1 MYIIIYIKQIL
12 NLREDTKMKRYTLE
26 IRGRRGNTIATKIK
40 RANQVGSLVG
50 LARDMM
56 EQDSK
61 IKQIEIRDMLGNI
74 VEIVK

>member
-1 MYIIIYIKQIL
+1 
-12 NLREDTKMKRYTLE
+12 MKRYTLE
-26 IRGRRGNTIATKIK
+26 IRGRRGNTLATKIK
-40 RANQVGSLVG
+40 RANNVGSLVG

-61 IKQIEIRDMLGNI
+61 IKQIEIRDMSGNI

>member
-1 MYIIIYIKQIL
+1 
-12 NLREDTKMKRYTLE
+12 MKRYTLE

-61 IKQIEIRDMLGNI
+61 IKQIEIRDMMGNI

>member
-1 MYIIIYIKQIL
+1 
-12 NLREDTKMKRYTLE
+12 MKRYTLE